1 MSEDLSKISIHRLG
15 SRLQRD
21 FLVFIIGSLC
31 MESKS
36 RSFTISQRALKEF
49 MSEAE
54 KSIPRFS
61 VDGDQSTDLSVE
73 LRWEK

>member
-1 MSEDLSKISIHRLG
+1 
-15 SRLQRD
+15 
-21 FLVFIIGSLC
+21 